1 MGSGG
6 RVWKADSNVPVFL
19 FLFLFS
25 RRPSWASCFLA
36 WDRSAAQTPA
46 TSQCDLRQPGNTQE
60 NTKKLY
66 AVPTLPCTHQKL
78 HLGCA
83 STVTNSLLF
92 LLREYLKAVFRRRDE
107 QTARCMWT
115 DDLHQPKLFR
125 GEKWKWE
132 YWRKWL
138 AELNW
143 VLSLKIRLV
152 TSSQSPKWRLQKSC
166 FVWSTV

>member
-19 FLFLFS
+19 FLSFFS
-25 RRPSWASCFLA
+25 SSQLSILLSCLGQVSGTNTSHQSVWSQAA
-36 WDRSAAQTPA
+36 WKHSGEHKEALCSANTSMYTPEITFGLREHRYQQPPFSAAWIFE
-46 TSQCDLRQPGNTQE
+46 SR
-60 NTKKLY
+60 
-66 AVPTLPCTHQKL
+66 
-78 HLGCA
+78 
-83 STVTNSLLF
+83 F
-92 LLREYLKAVFRRRDE
+92 MRRDE